1 MTDKKIEIEDA
12 SQEAQPSETE
22 SAEQKRAAARRR
34 FLKRG
39 AASGTILTIFH
50 QRSYALQT
58 KTIYV
63 SSKDTCKSLG
73 GPQDPPQKSVADSM
87 HKGKTV
93 TRYQCTLN
101 K

>member
-1 MTDKKIEIEDA
+1 MDMTDKKIEEA
-12 SQEAQPSETE
+12 SEETPPSEAE
-22 SAEQKRAAARRR
+22 SMEQKRAAARRR

-39 AASGTILTIFH
+39 AASGAILTVFH
-50 QRSYALQT
+50 QRSYAWQT

-63 SSKDTCKSLG
+63 SSKETCKSLG
-73 GPQDPPQKSVADSM
+73 GPQNPPQKSVADSM

-93 TRYQCTLN
+93 TRYQCTFN

>member
-12 SQEAQPSETE
+12 SEAAPPSETE
-22 SAEQKRAAARRR
+22 SVAQKRAAARRR
-34 FLKRG
+34 FIKRG
-39 AASGTILTIFH
+39 AASGAILTFFH
-50 QRSYALQT
+50 QRSYAWQT

-73 GPQDPPQKSVADSM
+73 GPADPPKKSVADSM

-93 TRYQCTLN
+93 TRYQCTFN